1 MSTIP
6 LGRYRTR
13 TRVGVALVAAGLVVV
28 AACSSSKSS
37 STTSTAAASNTTAA
51 SSGSTASS
59 APAANKTITVTLI
72 GPFTGPFASSSKSV
86 SQIFQ
91 YVFDQVNAGTGF
103 VKAPGYTFKLVVDD
117 DGNVA
122 SKALDDART
131 AVSNGSHILNLLGHA
146 EVDAVQPVA
155 TAGQV
160 LATMEDPPDVDR
172 NATQYPYSFDFYA
185 NDITAI
191 SGQMQYASTKG
202 YKKFAIVAGAG
213 SQYQGYVDDVHST
226 LSSDAGA
233 SIVLEKRVDP
243 NTSDFSSVVT
253 QVQQSGADAVWFF
266 LTGPPVQSFFN
277 ALIAANSKLPIF
289 NAFGSLTC
297 LTCYALPPSFLSHVF
312 VGFPKTS
319 LLGPDGQ
326 PLLPAYGQETQK
338 LWAHFNATSA
348 VTKAGAGSA
357 GLEDIPYGIVWAVV
371 KAGGDSPAALKAAFE
386 GTAAAGGVSFLDPS
400 VKYSWSPTNHD
411 GYETA
416 NISVAVFGAD
426 PTWTGFFKQA
436 S

>member
-13 TRVGVALVAAGLVVV
+13 TRVGVALLAAGLGVV

-37 STTSTAAASNTTAA
+37 STTTTAAASNTTAA
-51 SSGSTASS
+51 PGTTA
-59 APAANKTITVTLI
+59 ATTPAAPKTITVTLI

-103 VKAPGYTFKLVVDD
+103 VKAPGYTFKLVTDD

-122 SKALDDART
+122 SKALDYART

-146 EVDAVQPVA
+146 EVDAVQPLA

-172 NATQYPYSFDFYA
+172 NATTYPYSFDFYA

-191 SGQMQYASTKG
+191 TGQMQYASSKG

-226 LSSDAGA
+226 LSSDPGA

-319 LLGPDGQ
+319 LLGSDGQ

-348 VTKAGAGSA
+348 IAKAGAGSA

-371 KAGGDSPAALKAAFE
+371 KAGGDDPAKLKAAFE

-416 NISVAVFGAD
+416 NIAVAVFGAD